1 MTDAG
6 GGAVNL
12 SYSNG
17 GGVQSTAMLCLV
29 ASGDLPPG
37 PFLFANVGADSEHP
51 DTLAY
56 IANHARP
63 FAAAHGIEM
72 VELHKARKG
81 ERDTVR
87 QALERGRM
95 VIPVRRSAGGPPMSR
110 SCTAEF
116 KIGVIGKEL
125 KRRGA
130 TTDDP
135 WRVCIGISVDELE
148 RAKPGVDPRAPWQ
161 VRTYPLLDLGLRRAD
176 CLAVIADAGL
186 PLPPKSSCF
195 FCPFHSLETWRT
207 LREKQPDLFA
217 ESVAIEAKMSAAT
230 TDGRPVFLTRYGVP
244 LDQAVTVEQ
253 RLFDPDDDGCDE
265 GFCMT

>member
-87 QALERGRM
+87 QALERGIYHQLVPFDQVWAAAHDQAQQCAQSSPAAIQLTKRM
-95 VIPVRRSAGGPPMSR
+95 LNETIGEHLGTLLSAGAAVSA
-110 SCTAEF
+110 TAHTTEAAEEGLAAF
-116 KIGVIGKEL
+116 LE
-125 KRRGA
+125 KR
-130 TTDDP
+130 DP
-135 WRVCIGISVDELE
+135 KW
-148 RAKPGVDPRAPWQ
+148 W
-161 VRTYPLLDLGLRRAD
+161 
-176 CLAVIADAGL
+176 
-186 PLPPKSSCF
+186 
-195 FCPFHSLETWRT
+195 
-207 LREKQPDLFA
+207 
-217 ESVAIEAKMSAAT
+217 
-230 TDGRPVFLTRYGVP
+230 
-244 LDQAVTVEQ
+244 
-253 RLFDPDDDGCDE
+253 
-265 GFCMT
+265 